1 MNQQKDIIRDAR
13 VLGTPKMLLLG
24 LQHMFA
30 MFGATIL
37 VPILVNSYFQS
48 TSQVLSVQVTLFCA
62 GFGTLF
68 FHLCTKFKV
77 PAFLGSSFAFLGGF
91 SSVAALDTGIFANM
105 ADKEKLQY
113 ACGGIVVAG
122 LLYLILAL
130 IIRCRIYTALK
141 EKANGLAKKPNYLT
155 VPAAIRELEKIEMTR
170 QLDKVYRL
178 DHAVTK
184 TQKVILSAFDMDWN
198 YVKYRA
204 ENISRILKGV
214 Q

>member
-1 MNQQKDIIRDAR
+1 MQDIY
-13 VLGTPKMLLLG
+13 
-24 LQHMFA
+24 
-30 MFGATIL
+30 
-37 VPILVNSYFQS
+37 S
-48 TSQVLSVQVTLFCA
+48 
-62 GFGTLF
+62 
-68 FHLCTKFKV
+68 
-77 PAFLGSSFAFLGGF
+77 
-91 SSVAALDTGIFANM
+91 
-105 ADKEKLQY
+105 
-113 ACGGIVVAG
+113 
-122 LLYLILAL
+122 
-130 IIRCRIYTALK
+130 LK
-141 EKANGLAKKPNYLT
+141 GKGKGLAKKPNYLT

>member
-1 MNQQKDIIRDAR
+1 MVIKIS
-13 VLGTPKMLLLG
+13 G
-24 LQHMFA
+24 L
-30 MFGATIL
+30 
-37 VPILVNSYFQS
+37 SW
-48 TSQVLSVQVTLFCA
+48 A
-62 GFGTLF
+62 GEFEVYGKTVHTF
-68 FHLCTKFKV
+68 V
-77 PAFLGSSFAFLGGF
+77 YVS
-91 SSVAALDTGIFANM
+91 DT
-105 ADKEKLQY
+105 KEK
-113 ACGGIVVAG
+113 
-122 LLYLILAL
+122 
-130 IIRCRIYTALK
+130 
-141 EKANGLAKKPNYLT
+141 AKKPNYLT

>member
-1 MNQQKDIIRDAR
+1 MHYNKENGHFVYGEPKLPVIQDELELCGYFAIISSEKMDAKDAINLYKSRD
-13 VLGTPKMLLLG
+13 V
-24 LQHMFA
+24 
-30 MFGATIL
+30 
-37 VPILVNSYFQS
+37 SE
-48 TSQVLSVQVTLFCA
+48 
-62 GFGTLF
+62 
-68 FHLCTKFKV
+68 KV
-77 PAFLGSSFAFLGGF
+77 FR
-91 SSVAALDTGIFANM
+91 
-105 ADKEKLQY
+105 ADKSYLGNH
-113 ACGGIVVAG
+113 CLRVASNKIFIG
-122 LLYLILAL
+122 FLAL
-130 IIRCRIYTALK
+130 IIRCRIYTVLK